1 MPKPTENTNPLFRRE
16 WLEENMEELYEEAP
30 CGYLSTLP
38 DGTIFK
44 VNNTFL
50 EWLGYNKEELIGK
63 KKLQQLFSIGG
74 QIFYETHHSPLLN
87 MQGFVKELNYE
98 ITTKAGS
105 RLPVLVN
112 AVQKKDSNGH
122 ALFNRITVFD
132 FSDRKKYELELMLQ
146 KQKAEAATEAKE
158 AFLSTVTHEIRTP
171 IHAILG
177 ASDLLR
183 KNTPRPD
190 QKELL
195 DALQFSTENLLQLI
209 NDLLDIS
216 KLNSGLVTLEEK
228 PFNLSELAKN
238 LVLIFEP
245 SAHKKGLKLQLEV
258 DNDLS
263 GYFIGDSLKI
273 GRVLTNLLGNA
284 LKFTESGQI
293 SLIVEKDIL
302 EGGKKGIRFTVND
315 TGIGIPA
322 NKLEAIFQAFT
333 QANDAVHD
341 QYGGSG
347 LGLSICQRLL
357 AMYGSRLEVTST
369 VGKGSTFRFTLLL
382 SPYPHTLPKEGVV
395 IEEQKPLQNCKVLLV
410 EDNASNILITSRYF
424 KLWSVDFDIARNGEE
439 AIKKVQEN
447 NFDLVLMDLNMPM
460 MDGFEATQRIRQLPN
475 DKFRKIPIIALSA
488 SPIEVVARKIEK
500 AGINGFISKPF
511 HPSELYGAIKIQ
523 SVIPKHSKTRSARK
537 DLLEMSE
544 IREIFENDD
553 EDMREYFK
561 ALMEDLEDARKEF
574 LLAADNADLQRFKGV
589 VHKTKSFV
597 RIFKPRGYEEAIKT
611 GRLAYERGEAGSI
624 GAATAEILSEI
635 EQVKSFLQ
643 EQI

>member
-1 MPKPTENTNPLFRRE
+1 M
-16 WLEENMEELYEEAP
+16 
-30 CGYLSTLP
+30 
-38 DGTIFK
+38 
-44 VNNTFL
+44 
-50 EWLGYNKEELIGK
+50 
-63 KKLQQLFSIGG
+63 SIGG
-74 QIFYETHHSPLLN
+74 QIFSETHHSPLLN

-410 EDNASNILITSRYF
+410 EDNASHILIT
-424 KLWSVDFDIARNGEE
+424 
-439 AIKKVQEN
+439 
-447 NFDLVLMDLNMPM
+447 
-460 MDGFEATQRIRQLPN
+460 
-475 DKFRKIPIIALSA
+475 
-488 SPIEVVARKIEK
+488 
-500 AGINGFISKPF
+500 
-511 HPSELYGAIKIQ
+511 
-523 SVIPKHSKTRSARK
+523 
-537 DLLEMSE
+537 
-544 IREIFENDD
+544 
-553 EDMREYFK
+553 
-561 ALMEDLEDARKEF
+561 
-574 LLAADNADLQRFKGV
+574 
-589 VHKTKSFV
+589 
-597 RIFKPRGYEEAIKT
+597 
-611 GRLAYERGEAGSI
+611 
-624 GAATAEILSEI
+624 
-635 EQVKSFLQ
+635 
-643 EQI
+643 